1 MATPAKTDQPGGP
14 PLGDINPSEPPDFGN
29 TDGPDAKKRWY
40 ERTFTLMVR
49 DYDPSGHEAIHAA
62 NCRAVLSW
70 AQAAGLWPTSE
81 AQFVKDEV
89 GDRYVTLHYRVRAVP
104 AGSIDPELAVLPGRV
119 AAAEV
124 PILP

>member
-1 MATPAKTDQPGGP
+1 MATKEQPAGGP

-29 TDGPDAKKRWY
+29 TDGPDATKQWFEK
-40 ERTFTLMVR
+40 TFTIMVR
-49 DYDPSGHEAIHAA
+49 DYDPSGHEALHRD
-62 NCRAVLSW
+62 NCKAVLSW
-70 AQAAGLWPTSE
+70 AQTVGLWPVSE

-89 GDRYVTLHYRVRAVP
+89 GDRIVTLHYRVRAVP

-119 AAAEV
+119 DGPEV